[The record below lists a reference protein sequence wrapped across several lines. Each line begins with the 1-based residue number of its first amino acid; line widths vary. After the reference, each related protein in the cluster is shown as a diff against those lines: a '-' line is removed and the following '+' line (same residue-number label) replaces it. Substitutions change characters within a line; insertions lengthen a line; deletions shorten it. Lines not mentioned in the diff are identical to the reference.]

1 MKAQIIQ
8 HAEVRH
14 EMKHLENKTNLL
26 RAPGSSLLRAALIHV
41 LALKNDPPGA
51 GAQHG
56 TQCQKQGGFA
66 AATVT
71 SNRQELSGL
80 NFKIHL
86 IETFDPPLSRGVML
100 AEILSNEHEIQDSLR
115 L

>member
-26 RAPGSSLLRAALIHV
+26 RAPGSSLLRTGGPCPGPQS
-41 LALKNDPPGA
+41 DPPGA

-56 TQCQKQGGFA
+56 TQCEKQGGFA

-80 NFKIHL
+80 HFKIHL
-86 IETFDPPLSRGVML
+86 IETFDPPLSR
-100 AEILSNEHEIQDSLR
+100 R
-115 L
+115 